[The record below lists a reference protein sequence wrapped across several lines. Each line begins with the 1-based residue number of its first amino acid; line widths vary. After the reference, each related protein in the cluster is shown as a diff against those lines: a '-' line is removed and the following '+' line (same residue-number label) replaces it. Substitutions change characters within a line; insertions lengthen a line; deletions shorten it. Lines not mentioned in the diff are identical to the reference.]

1 MSGNESKTAFV
12 FTGGGSLGAVQVGML
27 KALVQHGMEPDL
39 VVGSSVG
46 AINAAYFVGED
57 AGDAER
63 GTRVH

>member
-1 MSGNESKTAFV
+1 MGWK
-12 FTGGGSLGAVQVGML
+12 
-27 KALVQHGMEPDL
+27 PDL